1 MNLMLE
7 VEDVPCPVDDMKVA
21 ELGKGEQGRVEDADG
36 ASLWGPPSSRVP
48 DITAYL
54 CLSNNGDV
62 NVLPV

>member
-36 ASLWGPPSSRVP
+36 ASLWGPPSTS
-48 DITAYL
+48 
-54 CLSNNGDV
+54 CLSKVGDV
-62 NVLPV
+62 